1 VIDTH
6 CHLDVPAFD
15 ADRDEVLARAWAAGV
30 EAIVVPAIRP
40 PARRWADAR
49 IRVAIGVHPQIV
61 PSVPD
66 DIVDALDLDGAIAVG
81 ECGLDGKTGDAERQE
96 RIFRRQIA
104 IAREARLPLLVHV
117 LGAHDRAPRI
127 LREEKTLGG
136 IMHSY
141 SGSAELVDVY
151 RDLGFAF
158 SFAGAICRPNARKPV
173 EAARRV
179 PASLLLAETDAP
191 DQSPISGTRCEPAHV
206 ALVIEAIGRARGST
220 EDVRA
225 LTTANARRILR
236 L

>member
-1 VIDTH
+1 MIDTH
-6 CHLDVPAFD
+6 AHLDVAAFD

-40 PARRWADAR
+40 PARRWADP
-49 IRVAIGVHPQIV
+49 RVKIAVGVHPQIV
-61 PSVPD
+61 PSFTGEVE
-66 DIVDALDLDGAIAVG
+66 LDLDGAIAVG
-81 ECGLDGKTGDAERQE
+81 ECGLDGATGDKERQE
-96 RIFRRQIA
+96 QIFRRQIA

-117 LGAHDRAPRI
+117 LHAHDLAPRI
-127 LREEKTLGG
+127 LREERTLGG

-141 SGSAELVDVY
+141 SGSAALVEIY

-158 SFAGAICRPNARKPV
+158 SFAGAICRPNARRPV

-179 PASLLLAETDAP
+179 PAELLLAETDAP
-191 DQSPISGTRCEPAHV
+191 DQSPVPGTRCEPAHV
-206 ALVIEAIGRARGST
+206 ALVIDALGKARG